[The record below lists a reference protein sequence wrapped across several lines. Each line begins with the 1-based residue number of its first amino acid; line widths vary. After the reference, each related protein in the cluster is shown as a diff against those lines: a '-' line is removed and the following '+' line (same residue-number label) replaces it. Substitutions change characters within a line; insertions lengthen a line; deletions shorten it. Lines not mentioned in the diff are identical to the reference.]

1 MTVPPVS
8 VVIPAYNRA
17 ATIGAAIE
25 SVLAQTWADF
35 ELLVVDD
42 GSTDET
48 LAEAAR
54 VIDPRIRLI
63 ENPRNMGAAGA
74 RNTGISE
81 ARGTWIAFQDSDDEW
96 LPTKLEK
103 QMGRL
108 LVPGAVH
115 VGAYCGLLTLGLLAD
130 RPGDRL
136 RLRYVPDSDIVRVD
150 GEITASLLHAN
161 MISTQT
167 LVVRRDLILELGRFD
182 EDTTPIEDWDFV
194 IRLAQRGS
202 IAFVDEPL
210 VHQRFSENSIT
221 RNTARRLRSR
231 IRLVDKN
238 IEIYRRHPA
247 ALARQYL
254 IIANGLREEGDL
266 GAARGYIS
274 RAVRRDPSSLRI
286 WARAVQTWGTGAFL
300 RGRKDAQG

>member
-1 MTVPPVS
+1 MTAPPVS

-17 ATIGAAIE
+17 ATIRAAIE
-25 SVLAQTWADF
+25 SVLAQTWSDF
-35 ELLVVDD
+35 ELIVVDD
-42 GSTDET
+42 GSGDGT
-48 LAEAAR
+48 LAEAGR
-54 VIDPRIRLI
+54 VTDPRLRLV

-74 RNTGISE
+74 RNTGIAE
-81 ARGTWIAFQDSDDEW
+81 ARGDWIAFQDSDDEW

-103 QMGRL
+103 QMARL
-108 LVPGAVH
+108 LAPGASH
-115 VGAYCGLLTLGLLAD
+115 VGAYCGLLTLGLLGD
-130 RPGDRL
+130 KPGDRL
-136 RLRYVPDSDIVRVD
+136 RLRYVPDSDIARVD
-150 GEITASLLHAN
+150 GDILASLLHAN

-167 LVVRRDLILELGRFD
+167 LVVRRDVILELGRFD
-182 EDTTPIEDWDFV
+182 EETTPIEDWDFV

-231 IRLVDKN
+231 IRLVEKN
-238 IEIYRRHPA
+238 IAAYRRHPP

-266 GAARGYIS
+266 AGARGYIT
-274 RAVRRDPSSLRI
+274 RALRLDPASARI
-286 WARAVQTWGTGAFL
+286 WARALQTWGKGLLPGA
-300 RGRKDAQG
+300 RKGASA